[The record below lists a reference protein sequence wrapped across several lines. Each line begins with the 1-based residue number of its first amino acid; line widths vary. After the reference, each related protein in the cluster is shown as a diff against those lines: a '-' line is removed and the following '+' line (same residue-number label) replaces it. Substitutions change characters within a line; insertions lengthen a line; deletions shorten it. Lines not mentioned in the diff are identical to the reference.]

1 VDLSEHSYKVSAN
14 IISFGIYFLAV
25 LAVFWLF
32 GLLPALY
39 TLLTAAGFVGI
50 VIGFGLKDVLSNFVS
65 GIIIALDRPFRI
77 GDEIEV
83 KEFGGVVEDVNIRM
97 TTIRVWDGR
106 LVYMPNSMML
116 NTPVINL
123 NRSGKRQVTVEV
135 KFDPAVDLGSVLE
148 EIKKVY
154 EKQKIILID
163 PAPTIVVDSITTKE
177 VVIRLKFWFDV
188 KETDYLTVKSKVMK
202 QVGKIIP

>member
-1 VDLSEHSYKVSAN
+1 MDLSEHSYKVSAN